1 MRRAVVDEEKDVPA
15 FSGKFT
21 VQSTHPVFKKS
32 IVVALSERSMFELTT
47 LMLGRSNYQVFSAIK
62 LDIILPGPQRLFE

>member
-1 MRRAVVDEEKDVPA
+1 MRRAVVDEEKEVPA

-32 IVVALSERSMFELTT
+32 IVVAFSERSMFELTT
-47 LMLGRSNYQVFSAIK
+47 LDAWTFE
-62 LDIILPGPQRLFE
+62 LPGVFGH